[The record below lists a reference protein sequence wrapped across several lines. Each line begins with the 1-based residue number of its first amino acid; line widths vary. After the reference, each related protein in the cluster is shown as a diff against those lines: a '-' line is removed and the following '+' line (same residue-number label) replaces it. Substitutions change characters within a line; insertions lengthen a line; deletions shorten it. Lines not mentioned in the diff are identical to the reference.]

1 MNRKVRSCPGCRHE
15 SCAGCGIF
23 MKLNTNKHV
32 PVKLP
37 ENFCPEAQTGFGLS
51 FDLGTTAL
59 SGMLWDLEQGVC
71 LGAGS
76 MKNPQVKWGP
86 DVISRLKTA
95 LQGKE
100 ELMQLQAAVVQA
112 LDQLAFQIMNKDF
125 GQMVNLEKVVIVG
138 NTAMCQLL
146 MGISPGG
153 LARAPFRPDYNETKC
168 FKGNNLGFVFLKDT
182 EIYVLRPI
190 GGYVGADALAL
201 YSWICM
207 QHSVMNKKIL
217 AVDIGTNGEI
227 LLLSPEGHYACSVA
241 AGPALEGCGAAC
253 GMRAVS
259 GAVDMVT
266 VGGQFPLQDVI
277 CRVID
282 GAVPKGI
289 CGSGLLDAL
298 AVLYGVSVLDDTGY
312 FRSREEAQSA
322 GVPGRIASRI
332 EESNKGRRILLTD
345 KEHPVYLYAKDVRQ
359 LQVAIG
365 AIRAGIE
372 IMLEKANM
380 QAEELDEIYLAG
392 TFGSYI
398 GIENSM
404 ELGLLPKVK
413 KDKIIRA
420 GNPAGTGAA
429 MALLSFEFMNRTEK
443 WAEVPVHV
451 ELAGDKRFEELFL
464 RYMNPGTQSEESIF

>member
-1 MNRKVRSCPGCRHE
+1 MNRKVRNCPGCRHE
-15 SCAGCGIF
+15 SCTGCGIF

-32 PVKLP
+32 PVNLP
-37 ENFCPEAQTGFGLS
+37 ENFCPEIQTGFGIS
-51 FDLGTTAL
+51 FDLGTTSL
-59 SGMLWDLEQGVC
+59 SGMLWDLEQGIC
-71 LGAGS
+71 LGART
-76 MKNPQVKWGP
+76 MTNPQVKWGT
-86 DVISRLKTA
+86 DVISRLQAA

-100 ELMQLQAAVVQA
+100 ELMQLQTAVVQA
-112 LDQLAFQIMNKDF
+112 LDQLAFQIVNKDF

-146 MGISPGG
+146 MGISPMG
-153 LARAPFRPDYNETKC
+153 LARAPFRPDYGETKC
-168 FKGNNLGFVFLKDT
+168 FKGDKLGFVFLKDT
-182 EIYVLRPI
+182 EIYILRPM

-207 QHSVMNKKIL
+207 QRSAKNKKIL

-227 LLLSPEGHYACSVA
+227 LLLSSGDHYACSVA
-241 AGPALEGCGAAC
+241 AGPALEGGGAAC

-266 VGGQFPLQDVI
+266 VGGQFPLQDI
-277 CRVID
+277 MCRVI
-282 GAVPKGI
+282 GGGIPKGI

-298 AVLYGVSVLDDTGY
+298 AVLRRAFVLDDTGY
-312 FRSREEAQSA
+312 FRSREEAESA
-322 GVPGRIASRI
+322 GVPRRLMDRI
-332 EESNKGRRILLTD
+332 EESDKGRRILLTD
-345 KEHPVYLYAKDVRQ
+345 KEHPVYLYAEDVRQ

-392 TFGSYI
+392 AFGNYI

-429 MALLSFEFMNRTEK
+429 MALLSSEFINRTEK

-464 RYMNPGTQSEESIF
+464 RYMNPGTQSEESVF